1 MNLNDTVEILAII
14 DRSGSMGHLR
24 HDAIGGFNTFL
35 AEQQKL
41 DGNANLTLVLFDHEY
56 LVQVPGLPVAEVE
69 PLTVDTYVPRG
80 GTAMND
86 AIGRALAELEEKNP
100 DRAIIT
106 ILTDGEENAS
116 VEYTSELVKAKIK
129 AAEERGWQVVFLA
142 ANIDAFQA
150 GGQLGVSLSNTR
162 GFAATTSGLASALN
176 TITSLVSS
184 YRSEPITAQGTAI
197 TQLTSRIAQPEEA

>member
-1 MNLNDTVEILAII
+1 MNFNDTVEILAII

-24 HDAIGGFNTFL
+24 QDAIGGFNTFL

-56 LVQVPGLPVAEVE
+56 LVQVPGVPVQEVE
-69 PLTVDTYVPRG
+69 PLTEETYVPRG

-100 DRAIIT
+100 GRAIIT

-116 VEYTSELVKAKIK
+116 VEYTSELVKTKIK

-162 GFAATTSGLASALN
+162 GFVASASGMASALN
-176 TITSLVSS
+176 TITTLVSS
-184 YRSEPITAQGTAI
+184 YRSEPITAQATAI
-197 TQLTSRIAQPEEA
+197 TELKTRITPEAA